1 MGLLD
6 GKHALVTGGS
16 RGIGRAIALKFAS
29 EGADV
34 AITFFS
40 RKEEADA
47 VVAEICAMGRR
58 AVCYQSDA
66 SDFNAAGETVAAA
79 DAFLGGLDILVNNAG
94 VTRDSLLIRM
104 DEQQWDTVINA
115 NLKSV
120 FNYCRHAGA
129 LMMRRRSGSI
139 INISSVVGLGGNAGQ
154 CNYAASKA
162 GVIGLTMSVAKE
174 LGTRGVRANCI
185 APGFILTEMTSRLPD
200 NLKDMWIQ
208 DTLLK
213 RAGLPE
219 DVANVA
225 LFLAS
230 ELSSYITGETINCSA
245 HMRN

>member
-1 MGLLD
+1 MVG
-6 GKHALVTGGS
+6 
-16 RGIGRAIALKFAS
+16 
-29 EGADV
+29 
-34 AITFFS
+34 
-40 RKEEADA
+40 
-47 VVAEICAMGRR
+47 
-58 AVCYQSDA
+58 
-66 SDFNAAGETVAAA
+66 N
-79 DAFLGGLDILVNNAG
+79 
-94 VTRDSLLIRM
+94 
-104 DEQQWDTVINA
+104 QWVMVINA
-115 NLKSV
+115 IRRSV
-120 FNYCRHAGA
+120 LNWCRHAGA
-129 LMMRRRSGSI
+129 LMMRRRSVSI
-139 INISSVVGLGGNAGQ
+139 IHSASVGGVGGNAGQ
-154 CNYAASKA
+154 FNYAASKA

-174 LGTRGVRANCI
+174 LGARGVRANCI